1 MCVWGGG
8 GGGYCFPKQKGS
20 NEPFR
25 TLAAILFQ
33 IFALKKEE
41 EEEGEEKK
49 KEEKKIF
56 SVIFTL
62 FKVFQI

>member
-1 MCVWGGG
+1 MCGGG
-8 GGGYCFPKQKGS
+8 GGGDCFLKQKGS

-41 EEEGEEKK
+41 EEEEEEEKK
-49 KEEKKIF
+49 KDFLRHIYA
-56 SVIFTL
+56 V
-62 FKVFQI
+62 